1 MTGIETLMI
10 VDPLVDITGEDLA
23 FAASTFDQNGSPAVA
38 FTLTDEGSGRFF
50 ALTTNNAPVGSRQR
64 QLGIV
69 LDDNLLSAP
78 NILQP
83 IRKEGRITGRFT
95 RQEVESLVQ
104 ILKAGQLPAA
114 LTKQPIAENQIDATL
129 GADTIKKGVAAIA
142 VSLSLVL
149 LFILV
154 YYRFVGIIACIALIM
169 NLAMILAT
177 MVLINQPL
185 TLPGLAG
192 LVLTVGMSVDANVLI
207 FERIR
212 EELKK
217 GAAARMAIRNGF
229 CQGHGHDHRCK
240 LDDLDHGHR
249 VVRDRYGPDS
259 RIRRHVD
266 LGNPVFNVHRDL
278 RVANLL

>member
-1 MTGIETLMI
+1 MGLKSERA
-10 VDPLVDITGEDLA
+10 E
-23 FAASTFDQNGSPAVA
+23 
-38 FTLTDEGSGRFF
+38 SG
-50 ALTTNNAPVGSRQR
+50 ARQR
-64 QLGIV
+64 QLGII
-69 LDDNLLSAP
+69 LDDDLLSAP

-95 RQEVESLVQ
+95 REEVDSLVQ

-129 GADTIKKGVAAIA
+129 GQDTIRKGVIAIG
-142 VSLSLVL
+142 VSLCLVL
-149 LFILV
+149 VFILF
-154 YYRFVGIIACIALIM
+154 YYRFAGIIACIALIM
-169 NLAMILAT
+169 NLGMILGT

-229 CQGHGHDHRCK
+229 AK
-240 LDDLDHGHR
+240 AT
-249 VVRDRYGPDS
+249 VT
-259 RIRRHVD
+259 IIE
-266 LGNPVFNVHRDL
+266 F
-278 RVANLL
+278 